1 MKKYVAV
8 ATAVV
13 FLLGFAA
20 ASFAIHAEIPA
31 ETQAVVA
38 KSQTQITV
46 GGEVRVRGEMR
57 NNIRDFNS
65 DKVDHD
71 AYWDERFRLSVEA
84 KVTPNTMAK
93 FTLQSGNADNQ
104 DNVTWGAYDPG
115 PGAKGSYPFGN
126 ANKGDVRFLEAWLLH
141 QGSGLLGV
149 PALVKVGHMPIIV
162 GTGMWLNHT
171 YWGDDALLFGVDPM
185 KELHIILGTVK
196 FTENQTPAP
205 NTGAALALNNDGD
218 AYVLLMTYDFDKK
231 SSIGFNVTYVNQQNI
246 GHTSVTDT
254 GVYPDVELWN
264 FGLNGNF
271 NLGGVD
277 LYGEFNLQTGKTA
290 QVVNPFFN
298 SGREYESDFQG
309 WAAKAGGYFKVDPV
323 KLGLEFAWG
332 SGGRANQDNTK
343 TFQTTLGN
351 EQHFSYV
358 YEYRTVNAANNALG
372 GLQNTW
378 YIRGDAAMDFTK
390 EFSGYLALYY
400 LQAVNKIDS
409 FTIQGPTGP
418 QTRVSYGFANTND
431 SKNIGFEIDAKFNY
445 KIDRNLNYWVEGG
458 YLFAGN
464 FWKAVSTSVDDAW
477 AVRQGIQLSF

>member
-1 MKKYVAV
+1 VKKYLAV

-38 KSQTQITV
+38 KSQTQITI
-46 GGEVRVRGEMR
+46 GGEVRIRGEFR
-57 NNIRDFNS
+57 DNIRDFNK

-71 AYWDERFRLSVEA
+71 GYWDERFRLSVEA

-93 FTLQSGNADNQ
+93 FTLQSGNADNA
-104 DNVTWGAYDPG
+104 DNMTWGEYQPG
-115 PGAKGSYPFGN
+115 PGAKGSYNFGN
-126 ANKGDVRFLEAWLLH
+126 GNKGDVRFLEAWLMH
-141 QGSGLLGV
+141 QGSGLFGV

-196 FTENQTPAP
+196 FTENQGGTD
-205 NTGAALALNNDGD
+205 LSLNNDGD

-231 SSIGFNVTYVNQQNI
+231 SSVGFNVTYVNQQNI
-246 GHTSVTDT
+246 GHTAVTDI
-254 GVYPDVELWN
+254 GVYPDVQLWN
-264 FGLNGNF
+264 FGLNGNTEISGF
-271 NLGGVD
+271 G
-277 LYGEFNLQTGKTA
+277 LYGEVNFQLGKTA

-298 SGREYESDFQG
+298 SGTEYSSDFQG
-309 WAAKAGGYFKVDPV
+309 YAAKLGTYFKVDPV
-323 KLGLEFAWG
+323 KVGIEGAWG
-332 SGGRANQDNTK
+332 SGGRANQDNIK

-351 EQHFSYV
+351 EQHFTYV
-358 YEYRTVNAANNALG
+358 YEYRTRNAANNALG

-378 YIRGDAAMDFTK
+378 YIKADASMDFTK
-390 EFSGYLALYY
+390 EFSGYLAGYY

-409 FTIQGPTGP
+409 VTIQGPTGP
-418 QTRVSYGFANTND
+418 QTRNSYGFASTND
-431 SKNIGFEIDAKFNY
+431 SKNIGIEIDAKLTY
-445 KIDRNLNYWVEGG
+445 KLDKNLNYWVEGG

-464 FWKAVSTSVDDAW
+464 FWKAVGTSSVDDAY
-477 AVRQGIQLSF
+477 AIRHGIQLSF